1 MPNVFNQSLWG
12 DEGFSAILSLK
23 PTLVDVVR
31 TVAGD
36 TSPPLWNISE
46 WIAFKAFGVN
56 EMVVRSVS
64 LFYFLI
70 AVLFTYKIASLVW
83 DKRAGMFAAILTLLN
98 PFFFTYAFEGRMYSI
113 MAAGVSGSMY
123 FFLKIL
129 KSKKTQKGDLV
140 GYVITTLWA
149 LYSHH
154 FAIFAL
160 FTQGLWFL
168 YEAIFGKRSVAKIMF
183 KGFLFVGLGY
193 VPWLLPLYNQTKMV
207 GGGFWLSTPSLED
220 LKNLILEYLAE
231 GIKHEYAVYARYLA
245 LAMLV
250 FKKWGKKIKMNI
262 FFLSWFLIPI
272 LITWLVSQKFTSI
285 FFNRYLLY
293 TIPAAMILLATGKR
307 KISNYIMWAVII
319 LFVIIDFSYFTN
331 PTKIPFNNLAR
342 YVLETKEEGDFIIN
356 EDAGSHK
363 LWESKFYGIPAPIY
377 VPEGNELPFFVG
389 TALMEKNDLVS
400 EIPKDTKNLGVITY
414 KSGAELKFPSFITV
428 EERSF
433 NDLNF
438 VWMKKEMY

>member
-1 MPNVFNQSLWG
+1 MLNVFNQSLWG

-23 PTLVDVVR
+23 PSLIDVIK

-46 WIAFKAFGVN
+46 WLAFKVFGISEV
-56 EMVVRSVS
+56 VVRSVS

-70 AVLFTYKIASLVW
+70 AVFFTYKIATLVW
-83 DKRAGMFAAILTLLN
+83 NKRVGLYAALLTLLN

-113 MAAGVSGSMY
+113 MAAGVAGSMY
-123 FFLKIL
+123 FFLKLL
-129 KSKKTQKGDLV
+129 KTKKPQKKDLV

-168 YEAIFGKRSVAKIMF
+168 YEAIFGKRSAAKRMF
-183 KGFLFVGLGY
+183 KGFIFVGIGY
-193 VPWLLPLYNQTKMV
+193 IPWLLPLYNQTKMV

-231 GIKHEYAVYARYLA
+231 GIKHEYSVYARYLVLAA
-245 LAMLV
+245 LIL
-250 FKKWGKKIKMNI
+250 KKWGKKLKMNI
-262 FFLSWFLIPI
+262 FFLSWFLLPI
-272 LITWLVSQKFTSI
+272 LLTWIVSQKFTSI

-293 TIPAAMILLATGKR
+293 SIPAAMILLAAGRR
-307 KISNYIMWAVII
+307 KISNYLIWGVII
-319 LFVIIDFSYFTN
+319 LFAIIDFNYFTN
-331 PTKIPFNNLAR
+331 PTKIPFNNLAS
-342 YVLETKEEGDFIIN
+342 YVLETKEKGDLIIN

-363 LWESKFYGIPAPIY
+363 LWETKFYGIPAPIY

-389 TALMEKNDLVS
+389 TALMEETDIIS
-400 EIPKDTKNLGVITY
+400 EIPDDTNNLGVITY
-414 KSGAELKFPSFITV
+414 KSGAELKFPGYITV

-433 NDLNF
+433 GNLNF
-438 VWMKKEMY
+438 VWMGKTR